1 MERVRHAH
9 KDNWKNL
16 SNLDITDFEWI
27 LGETWAYV
35 ARDAWEEL
43 RFGELTMHDIRTILA
58 FGREL
63 KKHARTS
70 VDVLNDVV
78 AAIPCTD

>member
-1 MERVRHAH
+1 
-9 KDNWKNL
+9 
-16 SNLDITDFEWI
+16 
-27 LGETWAYV
+27 
-35 ARDAWEEL
+35 
-43 RFGELTMHDIRTILA
+43 MHDIRTILA